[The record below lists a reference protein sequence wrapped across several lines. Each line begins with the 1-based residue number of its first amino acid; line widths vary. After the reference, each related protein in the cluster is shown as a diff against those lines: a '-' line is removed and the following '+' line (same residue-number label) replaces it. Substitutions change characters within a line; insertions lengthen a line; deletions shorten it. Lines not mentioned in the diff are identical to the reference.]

1 MVKEEQAD
9 GFTNRNYESLFKAC
23 DDIFTIKIKAAKLG
37 KTKGSDNLG
46 DVVRFLEFLI
56 QRFDKANPVIVAR
69 PIRGLGKYAQ
79 IMPFGELKE
88 AGLRLITMYK
98 ARLGNDDALNTIA
111 SDLAKED
118 IDGTRDR
125 VLAGFTRGTGISD
138 AITKQPKRARG

>member
-1 MVKEEQAD
+1 M
-9 GFTNRNYESLFKAC
+9 
-23 DDIFTIKIKAAKLG
+23 
-37 KTKGSDNLG
+37 
-46 DVVRFLEFLI
+46 I
-56 QRFDKANPVIVAR
+56 QRFDKPSQANKVILAR

-79 IMPFGELKE
+79 IMPFRELKE

-98 ARLGNDDALNTIA
+98 ARLGNDAALNTIA